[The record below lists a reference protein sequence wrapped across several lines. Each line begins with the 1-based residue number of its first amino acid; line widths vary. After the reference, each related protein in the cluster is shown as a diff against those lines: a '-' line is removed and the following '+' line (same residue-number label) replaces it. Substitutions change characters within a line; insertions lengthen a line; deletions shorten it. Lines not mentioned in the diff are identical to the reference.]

1 MGKERERAAGGVHGG
16 GSDLGFVSRGWIVDL
31 FTNFVYLVVK
41 CKGEQSESFC

>member
-31 FTNFVYLVVK
+31 VVK